1 LNAPRVFDRQH
12 YDRLNRARGDV
23 VRRLLAE
30 LAAPMNL
37 KTAVDV
43 GCGAGYFSGLL
54 QSLGLQV
61 TAADGRKENAEEAA
75 RRVPG
80 VVFHTLNAED
90 PKLRSLGT
98 FDLVFCFGLLYH
110 LENPFLAI
118 QHLHAMS
125 KSLLLAEGL
134 VYPGEE
140 PIMGLLDESPYEDQG
155 LRHVAFYPTEACLIK
170 MMYRAGF
177 GSVYRLAEPPD
188 HIEYKDAA
196 TQPRNRTVLA
206 ASVAP
211 VLSTQLIAVSE
222 PTSSVTPWERD
233 PERSDPPVSRLRRFV
248 EKPLPQKVETIKRLV
263 RGK

>member
-1 LNAPRVFDRQH
+1 
-12 YDRLNRARGDV
+12 
-23 VRRLLAE
+23 
-30 LAAPMNL
+30 MNL

-80 VVFHTLNAED
+80 VAFHTINAED
-90 PKLRSLGT
+90 FELRSLGT
-98 FDLVFCFGLLYH
+98 FDLVLCFGLLYH

-118 QHLHAMS
+118 QHLHTMT
-125 KSLLLAEGL
+125 KSLLLVEGL
-134 VYPGEE
+134 IYPGEQ

-170 MMYRAGF
+170 MMYRVGF
-177 GSVYRLAEPPD
+177 TCVYRLTEPPD
-188 HIEYKDAA
+188 HVEYRDAA

-206 ASVAP
+206 ASVSPVHSNLLREAP
-211 VLSTQLIAVSE
+211 E
-222 PTSSVTPWERD
+222 PVSSVKPWER
-233 PERSDPPVSRLRRFV
+233 ESARSDHSISRLRQFV
-248 EKPLPQKVETIKRLV
+248 EKPLPQKVESIKRLV